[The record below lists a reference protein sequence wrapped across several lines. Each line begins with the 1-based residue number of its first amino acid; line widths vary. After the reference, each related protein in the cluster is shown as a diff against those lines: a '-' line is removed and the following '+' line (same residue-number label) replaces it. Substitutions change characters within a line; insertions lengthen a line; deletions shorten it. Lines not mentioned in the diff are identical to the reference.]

1 MTSSSKPT
9 PPHGRRNPKFAAHL
23 SVGASTSRS
32 GAIPRIAI
40 GPNTLRRAQREIAF
54 CEHCHPHDSELPFDW
69 LLMAVTGECGHTSSF
84 WASLHVVI
92 GIHARSSKMSV
103 WPQDRPR
110 HRDYSKELAESCL
123 ISNSLLNAEKTQ
135 IKNLPADRDFAS
147 EG

>member
-54 CEHCHPHDSELPFDW
+54 CEQCHPHDSELRFDW
-69 LLMAVTGECGHTSSF
+69 LLMEASVGHTSSF

-92 GIHARSSKMSV
+92 GIHARSSKMFV

-110 HRDYSKELAESCL
+110 RGDYSKELAEGCL
-123 ISNSLLNAEKTQ
+123 ISNSLLNAEKT
-135 IKNLPADRDFAS
+135 
-147 EG
+147 